1 MAIKV
6 RCGNCSTGFQAKDS
20 LAGRRVKCPKCKEP
34 ITIAAAQATT
44 SPTARKSPA
53 VAAAHNP
60 LLDLLDEQDVR
71 SAARGPVCENCGSE
85 LQPAAVICIECG
97 FNLETGVQ
105 LQTEAYED
113 DIASGIA
120 DASMTD
126 ADMLMA
132 KAEKDI
138 EDVPVT
144 SEQQNFG
151 DGADSILIAVVA
163 GIIGVVLIC
172 IGLVVIF
179 TMDQI
184 GNYIASSAISFIAS
198 MALFAVMGIWIT
210 IIAFMQNTGQGIACV
225 CTGFLWC
232 IVFGFMQGKALI
244 VPTIVLVAS
253 LVIGAATGT
262 YTNMNGWTPEGI
274 E

>member
-6 RCGNCSTGFQAKDS
+6 QCGNCKTGFQAKDS

-34 ITIAAAQATT
+34 ITISKA
-44 SPTARKSPA
+44 KSAPEPKKRPA

-60 LLDLLDEQDVR
+60 LLDLLDEQDIR
-71 SAARGPVCENCGSE
+71 SVARGPVCENCGSE

-97 FNLETGVQ
+97 YNVETGEQ
-105 LQTEAYED
+105 LETEAYED
-113 DIASGIA
+113 DAGAGIA
-120 DASMTD
+120 DATMTD
-126 ADMLMA
+126 AGMLMA
-132 KAEKDI
+132 KAEKEI
-138 EDVPVT
+138 EDVPIT

-179 TMDQI
+179 TMEQI
-184 GNYIASSAISFIAS
+184 GNYISSSAISFIAS
-198 MALFAVMGIWIT
+198 VALFTCMGIWIT

-232 IVFGFMQGKALI
+232 IVFGFMQGKSLI
-244 VPTIVLVAS
+244 IPTIVILAS
-253 LVIGAATGT
+253 LLIGAATGA
-262 YTNMNGWTPEGI
+262 YTNAYGWVPEAAG

>member
-6 RCGNCSTGFQAKDS
+6 RCGKCGAGFQAKDS

-34 ITIAAAQATT
+34 ITISAAKPAA
-44 SPTARKSPA
+44 PAAKKAPA

-60 LLDLLDEQDVR
+60 LLDLLDEQDIR
-71 SAARGPVCENCGSE
+71 SVARGPVCENCGGE
-85 LQPAAVICIECG
+85 LHPGAVICIECG
-97 FNLETGVQ
+97 FNMETGEQ

-113 DIASGIA
+113 DAAAGIA

-138 EDVPVT
+138 EDVPIT
-144 SEQQNFG
+144 SDDQNFG

-163 GIIGVVLIC
+163 GIIGVILIG
-172 IGLVVIF
+172 IGLVIIF

-184 GNYIASSAISFIAS
+184 GTYIASSAISFIAS
-198 MALFAVMGIWIT
+198 MGLYVIMGVWIT
-210 IIAFMQNTGQGIACV
+210 IIAFMQNSSQGIACV

-232 IVFGFMQGKALI
+232 IVFGFMQGKSLI
-244 VPTIVLVAS
+244 IPVIVLIAS
-253 LVIGAATGT
+253 LVIGAASGT
-262 YTNMNGWTPEGI
+262 YTNIYGWTPNLEG
-274 E
+274 